1 MTAVVKP
8 PPVVR
13 VAVRRAPPHCEAA
26 DEAPLRRMFAD
37 MKPWLMRG
45 LAKDLRS

>member
-1 MTAVVKP
+1 MTAVDKP

-13 VAVRRAPPHCEAA
+13 VAMRRALPHCEAA
-26 DEAPLRRMFAD
+26 YEALLRRMFAD

-45 LAKDLRS
+45 LARHLRS